1 MLSQQEK
8 TKIIND
14 AIFNM
19 RRRLALYTNS
29 RTEHTDTKKRDHIK
43 VLIIALKQLDVNA
56 DDVLTQ
62 AKKLLDTAK
71 TKFPEGAIDLF
82 RPRSLIRPE
91 GIVAIDDC
99 LAIIEQ
105 TETAI
110 TIATQKAMREKRAA
124 DAAASSTP
132 PELHAMGLT
141 AIVQPYQSKHLL
153 AFQRYETMESL
164 LTYFENHKPE
174 ILADVDAEALISQLL
189 LRIIQVHYH
198 ENFVNVDTFSAEGL
212 YKMATD
218 AAADRLSIIAKESGL
233 LVETNPKTQEITY
246 IEFGPSL
253 TMDAKMTCIQELSRK
268 LDKSKSQS
276 LLARVGAAKVS
287 ELSVQLHRVI
297 HAYQSS
303 RTQTLQKPLQ
313 ERGDLLEQFAEQS
326 MARADATFAIAEKD
340 AENALRASDNS
351 ESISKTLEDVQSL
364 IQNLEQTKTD
374 MSSSLETL
382 EKSAA
387 ALIELQAQ
395 AETLQREIDM
405 EEDAL
410 NALNQ
415 QLAVIQSFSI
425 DEKSQE
431 ALHAAF
437 DELLT
442 EISHIDIS
450 NTQLSAS
457 DLTARQNSLNRLAQ
471 RLEKLQQK
479 LTTLSTTEASTQG
492 LKKLEEKANAVND
505 SIQLRNQS
513 LAALPA
519 IISSNIQFKQQ
530 IAEIQTHIALDDIAI
545 AKLREE
551 LDTLQKETNEAIV
564 RYESAQKSTEL
575 YAKSFAKLGEIQ
587 QQTATTARQVGA
599 SLTDGTPIN
608 VSELY
613 DSEEK
618 KALYKTI
625 LDADTLEALVDI
637 FKAHKTLISQDQHYS
652 LAVLC
657 MHRMARIAGG
667 DSYKHTFADLVT
679 QHGSFYHLV
688 DNVFKPLADKLSQ
701 YRSGTVEVGRALL
714 EVINSIEPQHQQAII
729 CTSQEVDA
737 KNETMKASSEVML
750 SHAKGALQTAEVA
763 REQQEI
769 VNASLTEVNTQIKG
783 LAAKATQQVKRATNI
798 ETQVKEHS
806 ATLTTLQTTITTQ
819 GEALKAS
826 LETKTKDL
834 SQTAEALKAEVKS
847 RREAVDGFI
856 TEGISTIDSAIT
868 SLTGLGRLIDGGTWK
883 DKPESVRLALD
894 TAINV
899 RTQLEQLTL
908 SDEQKAKLA
917 KLDTTITDVTTT
929 LTSLL
934 STQVEHLGKAALLVE
949 KLREVKLAE
958 TEVAKTA
965 REGLSEALTIV
976 TNIQSQVDEI
986 AVRNEVT
993 NATNA
998 ATKIAHQEV
1007 IAGATKQ
1014 HLAILRLRPIIQPKA
1029 DLSWDNAIKQ
1039 QLKDFMAQ
1047 LIRQQIASHGAVNEQ
1062 AVRQAIAGVLNVL
1075 VSEITSHYGDERKTD
1090 VKEERLAQAI
1100 TTHITSQTSLKGLDI
1115 DGCVNDIVNACQIQ
1129 RGIGSMPVIGFFGK
1143 PFLTKKEDYASMKK
1157 LRGSGAHIVETS
1169 IQSYMATQ
1177 VVANDKGEEPAQD
1190 PHGLHNS

>member
-8 TKIIND
+8 NTIIND

-43 VLIIALKQLDVNA
+43 ALITALKKLDVNA
-56 DDVLTQ
+56 ADVLAQ
-62 AKKLLDTAK
+62 AKTLLDTAK

-91 GIVAIDDC
+91 GVVAIDDC

-110 TIATQKAMREKRAA
+110 NIATQKAVREKRAA
-124 DAAASSTP
+124 DTAASSTP

-141 AIVQPYQSKHLL
+141 EIVTPYRSTHLL

-218 AAADRLSIIAKESGL
+218 AAADRLSIIANESGL
-233 LVETNPKTQEITY
+233 LVETNPKNQEITY

-253 TMDAKMTCIQELSRK
+253 TMDAKMTCIQGLSQK
-268 LDKSKSQS
+268 LDESKSQS
-276 LLARVGAAKVS
+276 LLARVGATKVS

-313 ERGDLLEQFAEQS
+313 ERADLLDHFAEQS
-326 MARADATFAIAEKD
+326 TARAHATHVIAEKN
-340 AENALRASDNS
+340 AENAKRADDDLKSIDSALNES
-351 ESISKTLEDVQSL
+351 ERLTRKLE
-364 IQNLEQTKTD
+364 ETKANITT
-374 MSSSLETL
+374 SLETL
-382 EKSAA
+382 EKSAE
-387 ALIELQAQ
+387 ALIQLEKQ
-395 AETLQREIDM
+395 AETLQLEIDT
-405 EEDAL
+405 EEDTL

-415 QLAVIQSFSI
+415 QFAVIQSFSI

-457 DLTARQNSLNRLAQ
+457 DLRVRQNSLSRLTQ
-471 RLEKLQQK
+471 WLEKLQQK
-479 LTTLSTTEASTQG
+479 LTTLSTTAAPIQG
-492 LKKLEEKANAVND
+492 LKELKEKAQAVKD
-505 SIQLRNQS
+505 SIQLRKQS
-513 LAALPA
+513 LVALPA
-519 IISSNIQFKQQ
+519 IIRSNISFKQQ
-530 IAEIQTHIALDDIAI
+530 IAGIQTHIALDDIAI
-545 AKLREE
+545 AELREE
-551 LDTLQKETNEAIV
+551 LNTLHEKTDKAKI

-608 VSELY
+608 DSELY
-613 DSEEK
+613 DSKEK
-618 KALYKTI
+618 KALYQTI
-625 LDADTLEALVDI
+625 LDADTLEALEDI
-637 FKAHKTLISQDQHYS
+637 FQTHKLLISQDQHYS

-667 DSYKHTFADLVT
+667 ENYKRTLGELVT
-679 QHGSFYHLV
+679 QDGSFYHLV
-688 DNVFKPLADKLSQ
+688 DNVFKPLAEKLSQ
-701 YRSGTVEVGRALL
+701 YRSGTVEVGNALL
-714 EVINSIEPQHQQAII
+714 KVIDSIERQRQQAIV
-729 CTSQEVDA
+729 CTSREVDA
-737 KNETMKASSEVML
+737 ITETMKASSAETL
-750 SHAKGALQTAEVA
+750 SHARGALQTAEAA

-769 VNASLTEVNTQIKG
+769 VNASLTDVNTQIKG
-783 LAAKATQQVKRATNI
+783 LAANATQQVKRAINI
-798 ETQVKEHS
+798 ETQVNEHL

-819 GEALKAS
+819 GKT

-834 SQTAEALKAEVKS
+834 SQTAEILKAEVKS
-847 RREAVDGFI
+847 RREAIDDFI
-856 TEGISTIDSAIT
+856 TEGISTINAAIT
-868 SLTGLGRLIDGGTWK
+868 SLTGLGRLMDGGTWK
-883 DKPESVRLALD
+883 EKPDSVSFALD
-894 TAINV
+894 MAINV
-899 RTQLEQLTL
+899 RTQLKQLTL

-917 KLDTTITDVTTT
+917 KLDATITDVTTT
-929 LTSLL
+929 LTGLL
-934 STQVEHLGKAALLVE
+934 GTQVEHLEKAALLVE

-965 REGLSEALTIV
+965 REGLSGALTIV

-986 AVRNEVT
+986 AARNEVT
-993 NATNA
+993 NATNQE
-998 ATKIAHQEV
+998 TKRAYQEV
-1007 IAGATKQ
+1007 IAGATQQ
-1014 HLAILRLRPIIQPKA
+1014 HQAILRLQPIIQPKA

-1039 QLKDFMAQ
+1039 QLKAFMAQ
-1047 LIRQQIASHGAVNEQ
+1047 LIRQQMASHSDVNEQ

-1090 VKEERLAQAI
+1090 VKKERLAQAI
-1100 TTHITSQTSLKGLDI
+1100 TTHITNQTSLKGLDI

-1157 LRGSGAHIVETS
+1157 LRDSGAHIVETS